1 MKKPIKP
8 ASFAVLA
15 AFVVAA
21 PVWAAS
27 AEPTVRIVAPA
38 MGAAPI
44 TTAEIPVTV
53 AASNFDVECKNV
65 GQSAKSA
72 RGHYHVMIDGMTMA
86 QMTNLYC
93 TNSFAI
99 SGAALKAGEH
109 TLAVV
114 LASDDHVNVGKPAMT
129 KFVYQPATP
138 HPLPKAEVA
147 QKSTVAILSPKNG
160 ATVGRTLSVRVAVS
174 GFDLS
179 CDLEGKP
186 DVAGYGHLHVFVLQ
200 NGMMAPATG
209 MHGDG
214 EMQGVEMKG
223 DMKAVDLKDEKGNG
237 MKMGGMENMAM
248 PGMVGMPCSKTV
260 PLDLS
265 AWNPGKTKLMVML
278 ANNDHMPTA
287 GAVPAIIDVTLK

>member
-1 MKKPIKP
+1 MKNTLRP
-8 ASFAVLA
+8 ASFAAFAALVL
-15 AFVVAA
+15 AA
-21 PVWAAS
+21 PVWAAN

-38 MGAAPI
+38 MGAGPI

-65 GQSAKSA
+65 GRPAKSG
-72 RGHYHVMIDGMTMA
+72 RGHDHVTIDGMTMA

-99 SGAALKAGEH
+99 SGAGIKSGEH

-129 KFVYQPATP
+129 KFVYQPMTS
-138 HPLPKAEVA
+138 HPLPKAQDA
-147 QKSTVAILSPKNG
+147 QKPVVTILSPQNG
-160 ATVGRTLSVRVAVS
+160 TTVGQKVDVRVAVS

-200 NGMMAPATG
+200 DGTMAPYDAGGAAVKDRSGGRNARVAQARRLTG
-209 MHGDG
+209 R
-214 EMQGVEMKG
+214 
-223 DMKAVDLKDEKGNG
+223 A
-237 MKMGGMENMAM
+237 
-248 PGMVGMPCSKTV
+248 S
-260 PLDLS
+260 
-265 AWNPGKTKLMVML
+265 
-278 ANNDHMPTA
+278 
-287 GAVPAIIDVTLK
+287 